1 MNKSPGA
8 GGREQGIRILKIVIW
23 ARQPRP
29 PVTRWARNR
38 REASLFSDAF
48 PPIIRSSLG
57 GPVTKITCGLAGQ
70 DVQHSH
76 LTKLY
81 AIAIDGPV
89 ASGKTAV
96 GRELARR
103 LSISF
108 LDTGVMY
115 RAVTWAALERG
126 IDVGDEQG
134 LSSLAES
141 THMSLVP
148 GESGDRLMVEGVDV
162 TGHLRDAVVEEH
174 VSQVSA
180 VARVRVALVELQ
192 RAIAHQG
199 PIVMVGRDIG
209 TVVLENAE
217 FKAFLQASVDV
228 RAERRH
234 EELIAKGM
242 TADLAQVKAGLA
254 QRDKLDTERAH
265 SPLRPAE
272 DAVIIETDHLGLEEV
287 ITRLMSLLGS
297 PR

>member
-1 MNKSPGA
+1 M
-8 GGREQGIRILKIVIW
+8 
-23 ARQPRP
+23 
-29 PVTRWARNR
+29 
-38 REASLFSDAF
+38 FSDAF

-141 THMSLVP
+141 VHMSLVP
-148 GESGDRLMVEGVDV
+148 GESGARLMVEGVDV

-234 EELIAKGM
+234 EELIAKGQTVTDVVDHEWAKSIYLKDPNGISLEFCCLTRDVGTQDDVTM
-242 TADLAQVKAGLA
+242 QEHVEISVKRWLGDNYINS
-254 QRDKLDTERAH
+254 RVSSRAKE
-265 SPLRPAE
+265 PALTS
-272 DAVIIETDHLGLEEV
+272 DD
-287 ITRLMSLLGS
+287 
-297 PR
+297 